1 MCPMRRSILFAAALL
16 SLVASPARADRLEDD
31 FDTVWEATW
40 DERGTPQ
47 MLKRWEQPIRYRF
60 SGADAKRHREF
71 VLTALT
77 AASQAAGVTFSE
89 AAADE
94 TPNLE
99 IDIGDHPALPDSVG
113 CATLVEPRPDFAIA
127 RVRLRLRSQVAWA
140 CAHHEVM
147 HAMGVVGHPSGRT
160 VLSYFPPRTDTLM
173 DLDRLMLAAW
183 HDPKLRRG
191 ASPFEILWTAS
202 LRVVQQPELGID
214 AAQAMQRRQAY
225 FDKRIDEM
233 KAFASGQ
240 GDVPTIIKRSGRAS
254 GTHIDEARLQMAYF
268 IGRIHHLGIGV
279 ARGREQTVHWYKHA
293 AQRAHVP
300 SQFML
305 SMVLG
310 EGAKADPVEAHRW
323 MAAAARAGNTAAVQR
338 LAQIEERMNA
348 ESLAKARAL
357 GPHVPTSTPASPP

>member
-1 MCPMRRSILFAAALL
+1 MHRPVLLIAVVL
-16 SLVASPARADRLEDD
+16 SLVASSSASADRLEDEL
-31 FDTVWEATW
+31 DTVWEATW

-71 VLTALT
+71 VLSALT
-77 AASQAAGVTFSE
+77 AASQAAGVTVGE
-89 AAADE
+89 ATADE

-99 IDIGDHPALPDSVG
+99 IDIGDHASLPDSVG

-127 RVRLRLRSQVAWA
+127 RVRLRLRGQVAWK

-183 HDPKLRRG
+183 HDPKLLRG
-191 ASPFEILWTAS
+191 ASPFEILWTAA
-202 LRVVQQPELGID
+202 LRVVQQPGLGIE

-254 GTHIDEARLQMAYF
+254 STHIDDARVLMAHYL
-268 IGRIHHLGIGV
+268 GRTHHLGVGV
-279 ARGREQTVHWYKHA
+279 ARSREQALRWYRHA
-293 AQRAHVP
+293 AQRAHGP
-300 SQFML
+300 SQFL
-305 SMVLG
+305 LALVLG
-310 EGAKADPVEAHRW
+310 DGSTADMVEAHRW
-323 MAAAARAGNTAAVQR
+323 MATAARAGNTSAIQR
-338 LAQIEERMNA
+338 LAQIEGRMDA
-348 ESLAKARAL
+348 ESVAKAQAL
-357 GPHVPTSTPASPP
+357 GPYAPTPAPAAR